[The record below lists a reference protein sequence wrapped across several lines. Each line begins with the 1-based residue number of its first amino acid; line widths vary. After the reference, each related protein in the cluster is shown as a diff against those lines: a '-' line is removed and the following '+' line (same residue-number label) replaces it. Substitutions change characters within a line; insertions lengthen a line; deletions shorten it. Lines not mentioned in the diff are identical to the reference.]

1 MSNLLEMSLLAG
13 IILIGLLTVG
23 VIFSRLYRR
32 SSKELSFVRTGLGGQ
47 KVVMDGGAI
56 VLPVFH
62 ECVNINMN
70 TLKLEV
76 SRAGADSLITLDR
89 LRVDAVAA
97 FFVRVIPNVEG
108 VANAAQ
114 TLGQRTMHPDSLKEL
129 VEDKF
134 VDALR
139 AAAVSMSMHQLL
151 DKRAD
156 FIQAVQNAVSE
167 DLLKNGLELESVSL
181 TRLDQ
186 TPIKFFDPQNAF
198 DAEGL
203 TKLTQQTQQRTRER
217 NEIEQDT
224 SVAIAKKNFEATQLK
239 LDIEKEQTFATLQQ
253 QQEVAARKAQQAAEV
268 ASVTAQRERE
278 AQQAKIEAERQVK
291 EAEVEKNRAI
301 QQKQIEANRALQVAK
316 IDQEKQTTLADQD
329 RLISVAEKSKAQSES
344 EKQANEARALA
355 ARAEEQVKTAREVA
369 VAEREKQ
376 VALVVA
382 DQDAQQRAIGVRVS
396 AEAERD
402 AAENH
407 AQAIRIKAEAQ
418 QVQYQVDANGI
429 EMRNAAL
436 NTLAAEQIAMQIKM
450 KLLDVLPAIIEAS
463 VKPMEKIDGI
473 KIVQVDGLNR
483 GAGGGSSGGGTGSGI
498 GGNLAEQAVAAALTY
513 RAQQP
518 ILDAVLGEIG
528 LKGGDLS
535 GLAEAVRQ
543 DFAPS
548 PATANP
554 ATTGF
559 NSWNATQPPVKVN
572 PPDGRPTGG
581 KPGTET

>member
-1 MSNLLEMSLLAG
+1 MNHLVETGILAG
-13 IILIGLLTVG
+13 IALFGLLTVG
-23 VIFSRLYRR
+23 LVFSRLYRR
-32 SSKELSFVRTGLGGQ
+32 SSKELAFVRTGLGGQ

-97 FFVRVIPNVEG
+97 FFVRVIPSVEG

-186 TPIKFFDPQNAF
+186 TPIKYFDAQNAF

-203 TKLTQQTQQRTRER
+203 TKLTQQTQQRAKER

-224 SVAIAKKNFEATQLK
+224 AVAIAKKNFEATQLK
-239 LDIEKEQTFATLQQ
+239 LTIEKDQTFATLQQ
-253 QQEVAARKAQQAAEV
+253 QQEVATRQAQQTAEV
-268 ASVTAQRERE
+268 ASITAQRERE
-278 AQQAKIEAERQVK
+278 AQQAKIDAERQVK

-301 QQKQIEANRALQVAK
+301 QQRQIEATRDLQVAK
-316 IDQEKQTTLADQD
+316 IEQEKLTTLADQE
-329 RLISVAEKSKAQSES
+329 RLISVAEKSKAQSDA

-376 VALVVA
+376 IALVAA
-382 DQDAQQRAIGVRVS
+382 DQEAQQRAIGIRVA
-396 AEAERD
+396 AEAEKD

-407 AQAIRIKAEAQ
+407 AQAIKIKAEAQ
-418 QVQYQVDANGI
+418 QTQFQVDAKGI

-436 NTLAAEQIAMQIKM
+436 NTLAAEQIAMQVKM

-463 VKPMEKIDGI
+463 VKPLEKIDGI

-483 GAGGGSSGGGTGSGI
+483 GTAGSSSGSGGSGGS
-498 GGNLAEQAVAAALTY
+498 GGNLAEQAVAAALAY

-528 LKGGDLS
+528 MKGGDLK
-535 GLAEAVRQ
+535 GLVESVRQ
-543 DFAPS
+543 DIA
-548 PATANP
+548 
-554 ATTGF
+554 
-559 NSWNATQPPVKVN
+559 
-572 PPDGRPTGG
+572 PDGAAGDS
-581 KPGTET
+581 

>member
-1 MSNLLEMSLLAG
+1 MDQLLGLGVVAAVVLV
-13 IILIGLLTVG
+13 GLLTIG
-23 VIFSRLYRR
+23 MIFARLYRR
-32 SSKELSFVRTGLGGQ
+32 SSKELAFVRTGLGGQ

-56 VLPVFH
+56 VLPIFH
-62 ECVNINMN
+62 ECVSINMN

-76 SRAGADSLITLDR
+76 SRSGADSLITLDR

-97 FFVRVIPNVEG
+97 FFVRVSPSVDG

-151 DKRAD
+151 DKRGD

-186 TPIKFFDPQNAF
+186 TPIKYFDAQNAF

-203 TKLTQQTQQRTRER
+203 TKLTQQTQQRARER

-224 SVAIAKKNFEATQLK
+224 SVAIAKKNFEASQLK
-239 LDIEKEQTFATLQQ
+239 LNIEKDQTFATLHQ
-253 QQEVAARKAQQAAEV
+253 QQEVATRNVQQKAEI
-268 ASVTAQRERE
+268 ASITAQRDRE
-278 AQQAKIEAERQVK
+278 AQQARIDAERLVQ
-291 EAEVEKNRAI
+291 EADVEKNRAI
-301 QQKQIEANRALQVAK
+301 RQRQIEADRDVQVTK
-316 IDQEKQTTLADQD
+316 IEQEKRTTLADQD
-329 RLISVAEKSKAQSES
+329 KLISIAERSKAQSEA
-344 EKQANEARALA
+344 ETQANEARALA

-376 VALVVA
+376 IALVSA
-382 DQDAQQRAIGVRVS
+382 EQAAQQQAIGVRVS
-396 AEAERD
+396 AEAEKD
-402 AAENH
+402 AAQNLAE
-407 AQAIRIKAEAQ
+407 AVTIKAQAQ
-418 QVQYQVDANGI
+418 QVQYQVEAKGI

-436 NTLAAEQIAMQIKM
+436 NTLAAEQIAMQVKM
-450 KLLDVLPAIIEAS
+450 RLLEVLPAIIEAS

-483 GAGGGSSGGGTGSGI
+483 GGHGASGTAGAAPG

-518 ILDAVLGEIG
+518 ILDAVLNEIG
-528 LKGGDLS
+528 IKGGDLNGLIQPLTREFQAAQTASAS
-535 GLAEAVRQ
+535 G
-543 DFAPS
+543 S
-548 PATANP
+548 
-554 ATTGF
+554 
-559 NSWNATQPPVKVN
+559 
-572 PPDGRPTGG
+572 
-581 KPGTET
+581 

>member
-1 MSNLLEMSLLAG
+1 MDQLIGIG
-13 IILIGLLTVG
+13 IIAAIALLGLLTVG
-23 VIFSRLYRR
+23 LIFSRLYRR
-32 SSKELSFVRTGLGGQ
+32 SSKELAFVRTGLGGQ

-62 ECVNINMN
+62 ECVSINMN

-76 SRAGADSLITLDR
+76 SRSGADSLITLDR

-97 FFVRVIPNVEG
+97 FFVRVIPSVDG

-186 TPIKFFDPQNAF
+186 TPIKFFDAQNAF

-203 TKLTQQTQQRTRER
+203 TKLTQQTQQRARER

-239 LDIEKEQTFATLQQ
+239 LNIEKDQTFATLQQ
-253 QQEVAARKAQQAAEV
+253 EQEVATCQAQQVAEV
-268 ASVTAQRERE
+268 ATITAQRERE
-278 AQQAKIEAERQVK
+278 AQQAKIDAERLVQ

-301 QQKQIEANRALQVAK
+301 RQRQIEADREVQVAK
-316 IDQEKQTTLADQD
+316 IEQEKRTTLADQD
-329 RLISVAEKSKAQSES
+329 KLISIAEKSKAQSEA

-369 VAEREKQ
+369 IAEREKQ
-376 VALVVA
+376 IALVVA
-382 DQDAQQRAIGVRVS
+382 EQEAQQQAIGVRVA
-396 AEAERD
+396 AEAEKD
-402 AAENH
+402 AAENQ
-407 AQAIRIKAEAQ
+407 AQAVKIKAEAQ
-418 QVQYQVDANGI
+418 QVQYQVEANGI
-429 EMRNAAL
+429 ELRNAAL
-436 NTLAAEQIAMQIKM
+436 NTLDAEQIAMQIKM
-450 KLLDVLPAIIEAS
+450 KLFEALPGIIEAS

-483 GAGGGSSGGGTGSGI
+483 GSCGHSGSTTSAGN
-498 GGNLAEQAVAAALTY
+498 GNLAEQAVAAALAY

-528 LKGGDLS
+528 MKGGDLN
-535 GLAEAVRQ
+535 GLVEAVHREIQ
-543 DFAPS
+543 PAPRNAASAS
-548 PATANP
+548 PEA
-554 ATTGF
+554 
-559 NSWNATQPPVKVN
+559 
-572 PPDGRPTGG
+572 
-581 KPGTET
+581 

>member
-1 MSNLLEMSLLAG
+1 MDSLFG
-13 IILIGLLTVG
+13 IGLLVG
-23 VIFSRLYRR
+23 IVLLGLFIIGLVFSRLYRR

-76 SRAGADSLITLDR
+76 SRAGTDSLITLDR

-97 FFVRVIPNVEG
+97 FFVRVIPSVEG
-108 VANAAQ
+108 AANAAQ

-139 AAAVSMSMHQLL
+139 AAAVSMSMHELL

-156 FIQAVQNAVSE
+156 FINAVQNAVSE

-186 TPIKFFDPQNAF
+186 TPISFLNAQNAF

-203 TKLTQQTQQRTRER
+203 TKLTQQTQQRAKER

-224 SVAIAKKNFEATQLK
+224 AVAIAKKNFEATQLK
-239 LDIEKEQTFATLQQ
+239 LNIEKDQTFATLQQ
-253 QQEVAARKAQQAAEV
+253 QQEVATRQAQQTAEV
-268 ASVTAQRERE
+268 ASITAQRERE
-278 AQQAKIEAERQVK
+278 AQQAKIDAERQVQ

-301 QQKQIEANRALQVAK
+301 RQRQIEADREVQVAK
-316 IDQEKQTTLADQD
+316 IDQEKRTTLADQD
-329 RLISVAEKSKAQSES
+329 KLISIAEKSRAQSEA

-376 VALVVA
+376 IALVEA
-382 DQDAQQRAIGVRVS
+382 ERQAQQQAIGVRVA

-407 AQAIRIKAEAQ
+407 AQAVKIKAEAQ
-418 QVQYQVDANGI
+418 QVQYEVDANGI
-429 EMRNAAL
+429 NLRNAAL

-450 KLLDVLPAIIEAS
+450 KLLEALPGIIEAS
-463 VKPMEKIDGI
+463 VKPIEKIDGI

-483 GAGGGSSGGGTGSGI
+483 GGSCGSGGGNAPAG
-498 GGNLAEQAVAAALTY
+498 GGNLAEQAVAAALAY

-528 LKGGDLS
+528 MKGGDLH
-535 GLAEAVRQ
+535 GLVEAVRQ
-543 DFAPS
+543 EIAPA
-548 PATANP
+548 PK
-554 ATTGF
+554 
-559 NSWNATQPPVKVN
+559 PPSV
-572 PPDGRPTGG
+572 
-581 KPGTET
+581 

>member
-1 MSNLLEMSLLAG
+1 MNLVTIVVLAVA
-13 IILIGLLTVG
+13 ILVGLLLVG
-23 VIFSRLYRR
+23 LVLSRLYQRA
-32 SSKELSFVRTGLGGQ
+32 SKELAFVRTGLGGQ

-62 ECVNINMN
+62 EIVHINMN
-70 TLKLEV
+70 TLKLEA

-97 FFVRVIPNVEG
+97 FFVRVIPSSEG

-114 TLGQRTMHPDSLKEL
+114 TLGQRTMAPNSLKEL

-186 TPIKFFDPQNAF
+186 TPIKFFDAQNAF

-203 TKLTQQTQQRTRER
+203 TKLTQQTQQRAKER

-224 SVAIAKKNFEATQLK
+224 SVAIAQKNYEATQLK
-239 LDIEKEQTFATLQQ
+239 LNIEKEETFATLQQ
-253 QQEVAARKAQQAAEV
+253 QQEVAERHAQQAAEV
-268 ASVTAQRERE
+268 AAVTAQRERE
-278 AQQAKIEAERQVK
+278 AKQAKIDAERLVQ
-291 EAEVEKNRAI
+291 EAEVEKDRAV
-301 QQKQIEANRALQVAK
+301 QQRQIEADREVKVAK
-316 IDQEKQTTLADQD
+316 IEQEKRTTLADQD
-329 RLISVAEKSKAQSES
+329 KLISIAEKSKAQSEA

-355 ARAEEQVKTAREVA
+355 ARAEEEVKTAREVA
-369 VAEREKQ
+369 IAERERQ
-376 VALVVA
+376 IAIVAA
-382 DQDAQQRAIGVRVS
+382 EQTAQQGAIGIRIA
-396 AEAERD
+396 AEAEKD

-407 AQAIRIKAEAQ
+407 AEAVKIKAEAQ
-418 QVQYQVDANGI
+418 QVQYQVEANGI

-450 KLLDVLPAIIEAS
+450 KLLDALPGIIMAS

-483 GAGGGSSGGGTGSGI
+483 GSRGAAGEGASAGS
-498 GGNLAEQAVAAALTY
+498 GNLAEQAVSAALAY

-528 LKGGDLS
+528 MKGGDLN
-535 GLAEAVRQ
+535 GLVEAVRQ
-543 DFAPS
+543 EIAPS
-548 PATANP
+548 PKED
-554 ATTGF
+554 
-559 NSWNATQPPVKVN
+559 NSPSKK
-572 PPDGRPTGG
+572 R
-581 KPGTET
+581 

>member
-1 MSNLLEMSLLAG
+1 MNQIIGVAVLAG
-13 IILIGLLTVG
+13 IALLGLLAIGL
-23 VIFSRLYRR
+23 IFSRLYRR
-32 SSKELSFVRTGLGGQ
+32 SSKELAFVRTGLGGQ

-76 SRAGADSLITLDR
+76 ARAGADSLITLDR

-97 FFVRVIPNVEG
+97 FFVRVIPSIDG

-186 TPIKFFDPQNAF
+186 TPIKFFDAQNAF

-203 TKLTQQTQQRTRER
+203 TKLTQQTQQRAKER

-224 SVAIAKKNFEATQLK
+224 AVAIAQKNYEATQQK
-239 LDIEKEQTFATLQQ
+239 LTIEKDQTFATLHQ
-253 QQEVAARKAQQAAEV
+253 QQEVATRQAQQTAEI
-268 ASVTAQRERE
+268 ATITALRERE
-278 AQQAKIEAERQVK
+278 AQQAKIDAERLVQ
-291 EAEVEKNRAI
+291 EAEVEKSRAI
-301 QQKQIEANRALQVAK
+301 RQRQIEADQEVQVAK
-316 IDQEKQTTLADQD
+316 IEQEKRTTLADQD
-329 RLISVAEKSKAQSES
+329 KLISIAEKSKAQSEA

-369 VAEREKQ
+369 IAEREKQ
-376 VALVVA
+376 IALVAA
-382 DQDAQQRAIGVRVS
+382 DQEAQQQAIGIRVT
-396 AEAERD
+396 AEAEKD
-402 AAENH
+402 AALNL
-407 AQAIRIKAEAQ
+407 ADAVKIKAEAQ
-418 QVQYQVDANGI
+418 QVQYEVDAKGI
-429 EMRNAAL
+429 EMRNTAL
-436 NTLAAEQIAMQIKM
+436 NTLDGEQIAMQIKM
-450 KLLDVLPAIIEAS
+450 KLLEALPGIIEAS
-463 VKPMEKIDGI
+463 VKPMEKIEGI
-473 KIVQVDGLNR
+473 KIIQVDGLNR
-483 GAGGGSSGGGTGSGI
+483 NGSSGAPMSTGGA
-498 GGNLAEQAVAAALTY
+498 GGNLAEQAVSAALAY

-528 LKGGDLS
+528 MKGGDLN
-535 GLAEAVRQ
+535 GLVEAARNEITPLPTNDNIQ
-543 DFAPS
+543 NQS
-548 PATANP
+548 P
-554 ATTGF
+554 
-559 NSWNATQPPVKVN
+559 QI
-572 PPDGRPTGG
+572 
-581 KPGTET
+581 

>member
-1 MSNLLEMSLLAG
+1 MNLVTIVVLAVA
-13 IILIGLLTVG
+13 ILVGLLLVG
-23 VIFSRLYRR
+23 LVLSRLYQRA
-32 SSKELSFVRTGLGGQ
+32 SKELAFVRTGLGGQ

-62 ECVNINMN
+62 EIVHINMN
-70 TLKLEV
+70 TLKLEA

-97 FFVRVIPNVEG
+97 FFVRVIPSSEG

-114 TLGQRTMHPDSLKEL
+114 TLGQRTMAPNSLKEL

-186 TPIKFFDPQNAF
+186 TPIKFFDAQNAF

-203 TKLTQQTQQRTRER
+203 TKLTQQTQQRAKER

-224 SVAIAKKNFEATQLK
+224 SVAIAQKNYEATQLK
-239 LDIEKEQTFATLQQ
+239 LNIEKEETFATLQQ
-253 QQEVAARKAQQAAEV
+253 QQEVAERHAQQAAEV
-268 ASVTAQRERE
+268 AAVTAQRERE
-278 AQQAKIEAERQVK
+278 AKQAKIDAERLVQ
-291 EAEVEKNRAI
+291 EAEVEKDRAV
-301 QQKQIEANRALQVAK
+301 QQRQIEADREVKVAK
-316 IDQEKQTTLADQD
+316 IEQEKRTTLADQD
-329 RLISVAEKSKAQSES
+329 KLISIAEKSKAQSEA

-355 ARAEEQVKTAREVA
+355 ARAEEEVKTAREVA
-369 VAEREKQ
+369 IAERERQ
-376 VALVVA
+376 IAIVAA
-382 DQDAQQRAIGVRVS
+382 EQTAQQGAIGIRIA
-396 AEAERD
+396 AEAEKD

-407 AQAIRIKAEAQ
+407 AEAVKIKAEAQ
-418 QVQYQVDANGI
+418 QVQYQVEANGI

-450 KLLDVLPAIIEAS
+450 KLLDALPGIIMAS

-483 GAGGGSSGGGTGSGI
+483 GGRGAAGEAASTGS
-498 GGNLAEQAVAAALTY
+498 GNLAEQAVSAALAY

-528 LKGGDLS
+528 MKGGDLN
-535 GLAEAVRQ
+535 GLVEAVRQ
-543 DFAPS
+543 EIAPS
-548 PATANP
+548 PKED
-554 ATTGF
+554 
-559 NSWNATQPPVKVN
+559 NSPSKK
-572 PPDGRPTGG
+572 R
-581 KPGTET
+581 

>member
-1 MSNLLEMSLLAG
+1 
-13 IILIGLLTVG
+13 
-23 VIFSRLYRR
+23 
-32 SSKELSFVRTGLGGQ
+32 
-47 KVVMDGGAI
+47 MDGGAI

-97 FFVRVIPNVEG
+97 FFVRVIPSVEG

-186 TPIKFFDPQNAF
+186 TPIKYFDAQNAF

-203 TKLTQQTQQRTRER
+203 TKLTQQTQQRAKER

-224 SVAIAKKNFEATQLK
+224 AVAIAKKNFEATQLK
-239 LDIEKEQTFATLQQ
+239 LTIEKDQTFATLQQ
-253 QQEVAARKAQQAAEV
+253 QQEVATRQAQQTAEV
-268 ASVTAQRERE
+268 ASITAQRERE
-278 AQQAKIEAERQVK
+278 AQQAKIDAERQVK
-291 EAEVEKNRAI
+291 EAEDARSRKRKSKRI
-301 QQKQIEANRALQVAK
+301 ALSNSARSK
-316 IDQEKQTTLADQD
+316 PLGICKSPRSSRKLTTLADQE
-329 RLISVAEKSKAQSES
+329 RLISVAEKSKAQSDA

-376 VALVVA
+376 IALVAA
-382 DQDAQQRAIGVRVS
+382 DQEAQQRAIGIRVA
-396 AEAERD
+396 AEAEKD

-407 AQAIRIKAEAQ
+407 AQAIKIKAEAQ
-418 QVQYQVDANGI
+418 QTQFQVDAKGI

-436 NTLAAEQIAMQIKM
+436 NTLAAEQIAMWRR
-450 KLLDVLPAIIEAS
+450 
-463 VKPMEKIDGI
+463 
-473 KIVQVDGLNR
+473 NR
-483 GAGGGSSGGGTGSGI
+483 
-498 GGNLAEQAVAAALTY
+498 
-513 RAQQP
+513 
-518 ILDAVLGEIG
+518 
-528 LKGGDLS
+528 
-535 GLAEAVRQ
+535 
-543 DFAPS
+543 S
-548 PATANP
+548 PCR
-554 ATTGF
+554 
-559 NSWNATQPPVKVN
+559 S
-572 PPDGRPTGG
+572 R
-581 KPGTET
+581 

>member
-1 MSNLLEMSLLAG
+1 MEQLFNIGLLAG
-13 IILIGLLTVG
+13 IALIGLFVIGL
-23 VIFSRLYRR
+23 IFSRLYRR
-32 SSKELSFVRTGLGGQ
+32 SSKELAFVRTGLGGQ

-97 FFVRVIPNVEG
+97 FFVRVIPSVEG

-186 TPIKFFDPQNAF
+186 TPISFFNAQNAF

-203 TKLTQQTQQRTRER
+203 TKLTQQTQQRAKER

-224 SVAIAKKNFEATQLK
+224 AVAIAQKNFEATQLK
-239 LDIEKEQTFATLQQ
+239 LTIEKDQTFATLQQ
-253 QQEVAARKAQQAAEV
+253 QQEVATRQAQQTAEV
-268 ASVTAQRERE
+268 ASITAQRERE
-278 AQQAKIEAERQVK
+278 AQQAKIDAERQVQ

-301 QQKQIEANRALQVAK
+301 RQRQIEADREVQVAK
-316 IDQEKQTTLADQD
+316 IDQEKRTTLADQD
-329 RLISVAEKSKAQSES
+329 KLISIAEKSKAQSEA

-376 VALVVA
+376 IALVEA
-382 DQDAQQRAIGVRVS
+382 EREAQQQAIGVRVA
-396 AEAERD
+396 AEAEKD
-402 AAENH
+402 AAENQ
-407 AQAIRIKAEAQ
+407 AQAIKIKAEAQ
-418 QVQYQVDANGI
+418 QVQYQVDASGI
-429 EMRNAAL
+429 ELRNAAL

-450 KLLDVLPAIIEAS
+450 KLLDVLPGIIEAS

-483 GAGGGSSGGGTGSGI
+483 GGSGAASGTGAAV

-528 LKGGDLS
+528 MKGGDLNS
-535 GLAEAVRQ
+535 LVEVVRQ
-543 DFAPS
+543 EIKPEPSAP
-548 PATANP
+548 A
-554 ATTGF
+554 
-559 NSWNATQPPVKVN
+559 V
-572 PPDGRPTGG
+572 
-581 KPGTET
+581 

>member
-1 MSNLLEMSLLAG
+1 MDQLFGMGIVVTVALVGLLA
-13 IILIGLLTVG
+13 IGLV
-23 VIFSRLYRR
+23 FSRLYRR
-32 SSKELSFVRTGLGGQ
+32 SSKELGFVRTGLGGQ

-97 FFVRVIPNVEG
+97 FFVRVIPSVEG

-186 TPIKFFDPQNAF
+186 TPIKFFDAQNAF

-203 TKLTQQTQQRTRER
+203 TKLTQQTQQRARER

-224 SVAIAKKNFEATQLK
+224 SVAIAKKNYEATQLK
-239 LDIEKEQTFATLQQ
+239 LTIEKDQTFATLQQ
-253 QQEVAARKAQQAAEV
+253 QQEVATRQAQQTAEV
-268 ASVTAQRERE
+268 ASITAQRERE
-278 AQQAKIEAERQVK
+278 AQQAKIDAERLVQ
-291 EAEVEKNRAI
+291 EAEVEKSRAI
-301 QQKQIEANRALQVAK
+301 RQRQIEADREVQVAK
-316 IDQEKQTTLADQD
+316 IDQEKRTTLADQD
-329 RLISVAEKSKAQSES
+329 KLISIAEKSKAQSEA

-369 VAEREKQ
+369 IAEREKQ
-376 VALVVA
+376 IALVA
-382 DQDAQQRAIGVRVS
+382 AEQEAQQQAIGVRVA

-402 AAENH
+402 AAQNQ
-407 AQAIRIKAEAQ
+407 AQAVQIRAEAQ
-418 QVQYQVDANGI
+418 QVQYQVEAAGI

-450 KLLDVLPAIIEAS
+450 KLLEALPGIIEAS

-483 GAGGGSSGGGTGSGI
+483 GSGGSAGASGAAG
-498 GGNLAEQAVAAALTY
+498 GGNLAEQAVAAALAY

-528 LKGGDLS
+528 MKGGDLN
-535 GLAEAVRQ
+535 GLVAAVRNEI
-543 DFAPS
+543 AP
-548 PATANP
+548 AAGETA
-554 ATTGF
+554 A
-559 NSWNATQPPVKVN
+559 
-572 PPDGRPTGG
+572 
-581 KPGTET
+581 

>member
-1 MSNLLEMSLLAG
+1 MNHLVETGILAA
-13 IILIGLLTVG
+13 IALFGLLTVG
-23 VIFSRLYRR
+23 LVFSRLYRR
-32 SSKELSFVRTGLGGQ
+32 SSKELAFVRTGLGGQ

-97 FFVRVIPNVEG
+97 FFVRVIPSVEG

-186 TPIKFFDPQNAF
+186 TPIKYFDAQNAF

-203 TKLTQQTQQRTRER
+203 TKLTQQTQQRAKER

-224 SVAIAKKNFEATQLK
+224 AVAIAKKNFEATQLK
-239 LDIEKEQTFATLQQ
+239 LTIEKDQTFATLQQ
-253 QQEVAARKAQQAAEV
+253 QQEVATRQAQQTAEV
-268 ASVTAQRERE
+268 ASITAQRERE
-278 AQQAKIEAERQVK
+278 AQQAKIDAERQVK

-301 QQKQIEANRALQVAK
+301 QQRQIEATRDLQVAK
-316 IDQEKQTTLADQD
+316 IEQEKLTTLADQA
-329 RLISVAEKSKAQSES
+329 RLISVAEKSKAQSEA

-369 VAEREKQ
+369 IAEREKQ

-382 DQDAQQRAIGVRVS
+382 DQEAQQGAIGIRVA
-396 AEAERD
+396 AEAEKD

-407 AQAIRIKAEAQ
+407 AQAIKIKAEAQ
-418 QVQYQVDANGI
+418 QVQFQVDAKGI
-429 EMRNAAL
+429 EMRNVAL
-436 NTLAAEQIAMQIKM
+436 NTLAAEQIAMQVKM

-463 VKPMEKIDGI
+463 VKPLEKIDGI

-483 GAGGGSSGGGTGSGI
+483 GAAGGSGGSSAGAGGG

-528 LKGGDLS
+528 MKGGDLA
-535 GLAEAVRQ
+535 GLVEAVRNDIAPAAGKGA
-543 DFAPS
+543 DFNAWSAP
-548 PATANP
+548 PANIVA
-554 ATTGF
+554 
-559 NSWNATQPPVKVN
+559 
-572 PPDGRPTGG
+572 
-581 KPGTET
+581 PGTPPANKSP

>member
-1 MSNLLEMSLLAG
+1 MEQLVSIAILAG
-13 IILIGLLTVG
+13 IALIGLLAIG
-23 VIFSRLYRR
+23 LIFSRLYRR
-32 SSKELSFVRTGLGGQ
+32 SSKELAFVRTGLGGQ

-76 SRAGADSLITLDR
+76 ARAGADSLITLDR

-97 FFVRVIPNVEG
+97 FFVRVIPSVEG

-186 TPIKFFDPQNAF
+186 TPIKFFDAQNAF

-203 TKLTQQTQQRTRER
+203 TKLTQQTQQRAKER

-224 SVAIAKKNFEATQLK
+224 SVAIAQKNFEATQLK
-239 LDIEKEQTFATLQQ
+239 LTIEKDQTFATLQQ
-253 QQEVAARKAQQAAEV
+253 QQEVATRQAQQTAEV
-268 ASVTAQRERE
+268 ASITAQRERE
-278 AQQAKIEAERQVK
+278 AQQAKIDAERLVQ
-291 EAEVEKNRAI
+291 EAEVEKSRAI
-301 QQKQIEANRALQVAK
+301 RQRQIEADREVQVAK
-316 IDQEKQTTLADQD
+316 IEQEKRTTLADQD
-329 RLISVAEKSKAQSES
+329 KLISIAEKSKAQSEA

-369 VAEREKQ
+369 IAEREKQ
-376 VALVVA
+376 IALVAA
-382 DQDAQQRAIGVRVS
+382 DQEAQQQAIGIRVT
-396 AEAERD
+396 AEAEKD
-402 AAENH
+402 AALNLAE
-407 AQAIRIKAEAQ
+407 AVKIKAEAQ
-418 QVQYQVDANGI
+418 QVQYSVEAKGI
-429 EMRNAAL
+429 EMRNTAL
-436 NTLAAEQIAMQIKM
+436 NTLDAGQIAMQIKM
-450 KLLDVLPAIIEAS
+450 KLLEALPGIIEAWKS
-463 VKPMEKIDGI
+463 V
-473 KIVQVDGLNR
+473 V
-483 GAGGGSSGGGTGSGI
+483 
-498 GGNLAEQAVAAALTY
+498 
-513 RAQQP
+513 
-518 ILDAVLGEIG
+518 
-528 LKGGDLS
+528 
-535 GLAEAVRQ
+535 
-543 DFAPS
+543 
-548 PATANP
+548 
-554 ATTGF
+554 
-559 NSWNATQPPVKVN
+559 
-572 PPDGRPTGG
+572 
-581 KPGTET
+581 

>member
-1 MSNLLEMSLLAG
+1 MNLIEMGVLAG
-13 IILIGLLTVG
+13 IALVGLFVVG
-23 VIFSRLYRR
+23 LVFSRLYRR

-62 ECVNINMN
+62 ECVGINMN

-97 FFVRVIPNVEG
+97 FFVRVIPSVEG

-186 TPIKFFDPQNAF
+186 TPIKFFDAQNAF

-203 TKLTQQTQQRTRER
+203 TKLTQQTQQRTKER

-224 SVAIAKKNFEATQLK
+224 AVAIAQKNFEATQLK
-239 LDIEKEQTFATLQQ
+239 LTIEKDQTFATLQQ
-253 QQEVAARKAQQAAEV
+253 QQEVATRQAQQSAEI
-268 ASVTAQRERE
+268 ASITAQRERE
-278 AQQAKIEAERQVK
+278 AQQAKIDAERLIQ
-291 EAEVEKNRAI
+291 EAEVEKSRAI
-301 QQKQIEANRALQVAK
+301 RQRQIEADREVQVAK
-316 IDQEKQTTLADQD
+316 IDQEKRTTLADQD
-329 RLISVAEKSKAQSES
+329 KLISIAEKSQAQSEA
-344 EKQANEARALA
+344 ERQANEARALA

-376 VALVVA
+376 IALVA
-382 DQDAQQRAIGVRVS
+382 AEQDAQQQAIGITVA
-396 AEAERD
+396 AEAEKE
-402 AAENH
+402 AAEN
-407 AQAIRIKAEAQ
+407 QAAALKIRAEAQ
-418 QVQYQVDANGI
+418 QIQYQVEANGI

-436 NTLAAEQIAMQIKM
+436 NTLAAEQIAMQVKM
-450 KLLDVLPAIIEAS
+450 KLLEALPGIIEAS
-463 VKPMEKIDGI
+463 VKPMERIDSI
-473 KIVQVDGLNR
+473 KVVQVDGLNR
-483 GAGGGSSGGGTGSGI
+483 GAAGEPAAQSAAGN
-498 GGNLAEQAVAAALTY
+498 GNLAEQAVAAALAY

-518 ILDAVLGEIG
+518 ILDAVLSEIG
-528 LKGGDLS
+528 MKGGDLN
-535 GLAEAVRQ
+535 GLVDAVRR
-543 DFAPS
+543 DIASEPGAAP
-548 PATANP
+548 A
-554 ATTGF
+554 
-559 NSWNATQPPVKVN
+559 
-572 PPDGRPTGG
+572 
-581 KPGTET
+581 

>member
-1 MSNLLEMSLLAG
+1 MNLIEMG
-13 IILIGLLTVG
+13 IVAAIVLVGLFAVG
-23 VIFSRLYRR
+23 LIFSRLYRR

-47 KVVMDGGAI
+47 KVVMDGGAV

-62 ECVNINMN
+62 ECVGINMN

-97 FFVRVIPNVEG
+97 FFVRVIPSVEG

-139 AAAVSMSMHQLL
+139 AAAVSMGMHQLL

-186 TPIKFFDPQNAF
+186 TPIKFFDAQNAF

-224 SVAIAKKNFEATQLK
+224 SVAIAQKNYEATQLK
-239 LDIEKEQTFATLQQ
+239 LNIEKEQTFATLQQ
-253 QQEVAARKAQQAAEV
+253 QQEVATRQAQQTAEV
-268 ASVTAQRERE
+268 ASITAQRERE
-278 AQQAKIEAERQVK
+278 AQQAKIDAERLIQ

-301 QQKQIEANRALQVAK
+301 RQRQIEADREVQVAK
-316 IDQEKQTTLADQD
+316 IDQEKRTTLADQD
-329 RLISVAEKSKAQSES
+329 KLISIAEKSKAQSEA
-344 EKQANEARALA
+344 ERQANEARALA

-376 VALVVA
+376 IALVA
-382 DQDAQQRAIGVRVS
+382 AEQDAQQQAIGITVA
-396 AEAERD
+396 AEAEKE
-402 AAENH
+402 AADN
-407 AQAIRIKAEAQ
+407 QAAAVTLKAEAQ
-418 QVQYQVDANGI
+418 QVQYQVDAKGI

-450 KLLDVLPAIIEAS
+450 KLLEALPGIITAS
-463 VKPMEKIDGI
+463 VKPMERIDSI
-473 KIVQVDGLNR
+473 KVVQVDGLNR
-483 GAGGGSSGGGTGSGI
+483 GHADGGASQAAAGS
-498 GGNLAEQAVAAALTY
+498 GNLAEQAVSAALAY

-518 ILDAVLGEIG
+518 ILDAVLNEIG
-528 LKGGDLS
+528 MKGGDLH
-535 GLAEAVRQ
+535 GLVESVRQ
-543 DFAPS
+543 EIVA
-548 PATANP
+548 
-554 ATTGF
+554 
-559 NSWNATQPPVKVN
+559 
-572 PPDGRPTGG
+572 
-581 KPGTET
+581 KPGEAPV

>member
-1 MSNLLEMSLLAG
+1 MNLIEMGVLAG
-13 IILIGLLTVG
+13 IALVGLFAIGLV
-23 VIFSRLYRR
+23 FSRLYRR
-32 SSKELSFVRTGLGGQ
+32 SSKEQSFVRTGLGGQ

-62 ECVNINMN
+62 ECVSINMN

-97 FFVRVIPNVEG
+97 FFVRVIPSEEG

-186 TPIKFFDPQNAF
+186 TPIKFFDAQNAF

-203 TKLTQQTQQRTRER
+203 TKLTQQTQQRARER

-224 SVAIAKKNFEATQLK
+224 AVAIAQKNYQATQLK
-239 LDIEKEQTFATLQQ
+239 LNIDKDQTFATLQQ
-253 QQEVAARKAQQAAEV
+253 QQEVATRQAQQSAEV
-268 ASVTAQRERE
+268 ASITAQRERE
-278 AQQAKIEAERQVK
+278 AQQAKIDAERLVQ
-291 EAEVEKNRAI
+291 EAEVEKSRAI
-301 QQKQIEANRALQVAK
+301 RQRQIEADREVQVAK
-316 IDQEKQTTLADQD
+316 IEQEKRTTLADQEK
-329 RLISVAEKSKAQSES
+329 LISIAEKSKAQSEA
-344 EKQANEARALA
+344 ERQANEARALA

-376 VALVVA
+376 IALVA
-382 DQDAQQRAIGVRVS
+382 AEQEAQQQAISIRVA
-396 AEAERD
+396 AEAEKD
-402 AAENH
+402 AAKNH
-407 AQAIRIKAEAQ
+407 AEAVTIKAEAQ
-418 QVQYQVDANGI
+418 QVQFKVEAAGI

-436 NTLAAEQIAMQIKM
+436 NTLAADQVALQVKM
-450 KLLDVLPAIIEAS
+450 KLLDALPGIIEAS
-463 VKPMEKIDGI
+463 VKPMERIEGI

-483 GAGGGSSGGGTGSGI
+483 GGVSGGDAVAAGAG
-498 GGNLAEQAVAAALTY
+498 GGNLAEQAVSAALAY

-518 ILDAVLGEIG
+518 ILDAVLSEIG
-528 LKGGDLS
+528 MKGGDLNGMVESVRKELTS
-535 GLAEAVRQ
+535 GT
-543 DFAPS
+543 D
-548 PATANP
+548 
-554 ATTGF
+554 
-559 NSWNATQPPVKVN
+559 PVN
-572 PPDGRPTGG
+572 
-581 KPGTET
+581 

>member
-1 MSNLLEMSLLAG
+1 MNLVTIVVLAVA
-13 IILIGLLTVG
+13 ILVGLLLVG
-23 VIFSRLYRR
+23 LVLSRLYQRA
-32 SSKELSFVRTGLGGQ
+32 SKELAFVRTGLGGQ

-62 ECVNINMN
+62 EIVHINMN
-70 TLKLEV
+70 TLKLEA

-97 FFVRVIPNVEG
+97 FFVRVIPSSEG

-114 TLGQRTMHPDSLKEL
+114 TLGQRTMAPNSLKEL

-186 TPIKFFDPQNAF
+186 TPIKFFDAQNAF

-203 TKLTQQTQQRTRER
+203 TKLTQQTQQRAKER

-224 SVAIAKKNFEATQLK
+224 SVAIAQKNYEATQLK
-239 LDIEKEQTFATLQQ
+239 LNIEKEETFATLQQ
-253 QQEVAARKAQQAAEV
+253 QQEVAERHAQQAAEV
-268 ASVTAQRERE
+268 AAVTAQRERE
-278 AQQAKIEAERQVK
+278 AKQAKIDAERLVQ
-291 EAEVEKNRAI
+291 EAEVEKDRAV
-301 QQKQIEANRALQVAK
+301 QQRQIEADREVKVAK
-316 IDQEKQTTLADQD
+316 IEQEKRTTLADQD
-329 RLISVAEKSKAQSES
+329 KLISIAEKSKAQSEA

-355 ARAEEQVKTAREVA
+355 ARAEEEVKTAREVA
-369 VAEREKQ
+369 IAEREKQ
-376 VALVVA
+376 IAIVAA
-382 DQDAQQRAIGVRVS
+382 EQTAQQGAIGIRIA
-396 AEAERD
+396 AEAEKD

-407 AQAIRIKAEAQ
+407 AEAVKIKAEAQ
-418 QVQYQVDANGI
+418 QVQYQVEANGI

-450 KLLDVLPAIIEAS
+450 KLLDALPVIIMAS

-483 GAGGGSSGGGTGSGI
+483 GGRGAAGEAASTGS
-498 GGNLAEQAVAAALTY
+498 GNLAEQAVSAALAY

-528 LKGGDLS
+528 MKGGDLN
-535 GLAEAVRQ
+535 GLVEAVRQ
-543 DFAPS
+543 EIAPS
-548 PATANP
+548 PKED
-554 ATTGF
+554 
-559 NSWNATQPPVKVN
+559 NSPSKK
-572 PPDGRPTGG
+572 R
-581 KPGTET
+581 

>member
-1 MSNLLEMSLLAG
+1 MNHLLEMGILAA
-13 IILIGLLTVG
+13 IALVGLLTIGLVLA
-23 VIFSRLYRR
+23 RLYRR
-32 SSKELSFVRTGLGGQ
+32 SSKELAFVRTGLSGQ

-97 FFVRVIPNVEG
+97 FFVRVIPSVEG

-186 TPIKFFDPQNAF
+186 TPIKYFDAQNAF

-203 TKLTQQTQQRTRER
+203 TKLTQQTQQRAKER

-224 SVAIAKKNFEATQLK
+224 SVAIAQKNFEATQLK
-239 LDIEKEQTFATLQQ
+239 LTIEKEQTFATLQQ
-253 QQEVAARKAQQAAEV
+253 QQEVAARKAQQTAEV
-268 ASVTAQRERE
+268 ASITAQRERE
-278 AQQAKIEAERQVK
+278 AQQAKIDAERQVQ

-301 QQKQIEANRALQVAK
+301 RQRQIEADREVQVAK
-316 IDQEKQTTLADQD
+316 IEQEKRTTLADQD
-329 RLISVAEKSKAQSES
+329 RLISIAEKSKAQSEA

-369 VAEREKQ
+369 IAERDKQ
-376 VALVVA
+376 IALVAA
-382 DQDAQQRAIGVRVS
+382 DQAAQQQAIGVRVA
-396 AEAERD
+396 AEAEKD

-407 AQAIRIKAEAQ
+407 AQATKIKAEAQ
-418 QVQYQVDANGI
+418 QVQYQVEAKGI

-450 KLLDVLPAIIEAS
+450 KLLGSLPAIIEAS
-463 VKPMEKIDGI
+463 VKPLEKIDSI

-483 GAGGGSSGGGTGSGI
+483 GMAAGSTTAIGT
-498 GGNLAEQAVAAALTY
+498 GGNLAEQAVAAALAY

-528 LKGGDLS
+528 MKGSTLHSLVEGIHKDI
-535 GLAEAVRQ
+535 
-543 DFAPS
+543 S
-548 PATANP
+548 PDNP
-554 ATTGF
+554 A
-559 NSWNATQPPVKVN
+559 
-572 PPDGRPTGG
+572 
-581 KPGTET
+581 GTS

>member
-1 MSNLLEMSLLAG
+1 MNNLLEMGVMAG
-13 IILIGLLTVG
+13 IVLVALLTVG

-97 FFVRVIPNVEG
+97 FFVRVIPNIEG

-186 TPIKFFDPQNAF
+186 TPIKYFDAQNAF

-203 TKLTQQTQQRTRER
+203 TKLTQQTQQRARER

-224 SVAIAKKNFEATQLK
+224 AVAIAKKNYEATQLK
-239 LDIEKEQTFATLQQ
+239 LTIEKDQTFATLQQ
-253 QQEVAARKAQQAAEV
+253 QQEVATRQAQQSAEV
-268 ASVTAQRERE
+268 ASITAQRERE
-278 AQQAKIEAERQVK
+278 AQQAKIEAERQIK

-301 QQKQIEANRALQVAK
+301 QQRQIEANRALQVAK
-316 IDQEKQTTLADQD
+316 IEQEKQTTLADQD
-329 RLISVAEKSKAQSES
+329 RLISVAEKSKAQSEA

-382 DQDAQQRAIGVRVS
+382 DQDAQQRAIGVRVA
-396 AEAERD
+396 AEAEKD

-407 AQAIRIKAEAQ
+407 AQAIKIKAEAQ
-418 QVQYQVDANGI
+418 QVQYQVDAKGI
-429 EMRNAAL
+429 EMRNTAL
-436 NTLAAEQIAMQIKM
+436 NTLAADQIAMQVKM
-450 KLLDVLPAIIEAS
+450 KLLDALPAIIEAS
-463 VKPMEKIDGI
+463 VKPIEKIDGI

-483 GAGGGSSGGGTGSGI
+483 GASGGGGSASGSG
-498 GGNLAEQAVAAALTY
+498 GGNLAEQAVAAALAY

-528 LKGGDLS
+528 MKGGDLN
-535 GLAEAVRQ
+535 GLVEAVRQ
-543 DFAPS
+543 DL
-548 PATANP
+548 TA
-554 ATTGF
+554 AASKDAGF
-559 NSWNATQPPVKVN
+559 NAWSAPPVKIVAPD
-572 PPDGRPTGG
+572 PPHQ
-581 KPGTET
+581 K

>member
-1 MSNLLEMSLLAG
+1 MDQFSSMGIIAGIALVSLLTIG
-13 IILIGLLTVG
+13 I
-23 VIFSRLYRR
+23 IFSRLYRR
-32 SSKELSFVRTGLGGQ
+32 SSKELAFVRTGLGGQ

-56 VLPVFH
+56 VLPIFH

-97 FFVRVIPNVEG
+97 FFVRVIPSVEG
-108 VANAAQ
+108 IANAAQ

-139 AAAVSMSMHQLL
+139 AAAVSMGMHQLL

-186 TPIKFFDPQNAF
+186 TPIKFFDAQNAF

-203 TKLTQQTQQRTRER
+203 TKLTQQTQQRAKER

-239 LDIEKEQTFATLQQ
+239 LTIEKDQTFATLQQ
-253 QQEVAARKAQQAAEV
+253 QQEVATRRAQQSAEV
-268 ASVTAQRERE
+268 ASITAQRERE
-278 AQQAKIEAERQVK
+278 AQQAKIDAERLVQ
-291 EAEVEKNRAI
+291 EAEVEKGRAI
-301 QQKQIEANRALQVAK
+301 RQRQIEADREVQVAK
-316 IDQEKQTTLADQD
+316 IEQEKRTTLADQD
-329 RLISVAEKSKAQSES
+329 KLISIAEKSKAQSEA

-369 VAEREKQ
+369 IAEREKQ

-382 DQDAQQRAIGVRVS
+382 DQEAQQQAIGVRIA
-396 AEAERD
+396 AEAEKD

-407 AQAIRIKAEAQ
+407 AQALKIRADAQ
-418 QVQYQVDANGI
+418 QVQYQVEANGI

-436 NTLAAEQIAMQIKM
+436 NTLDAEQIAMQIKM
-450 KLLDVLPAIIEAS
+450 KLLESLPAIIAAS

-473 KIVQVDGLNR
+473 KIVQVDGLTR
-483 GAGGGSSGGGTGSGI
+483 GGSSGSESSAPSGG
-498 GGNLAEQAVAAALTY
+498 GGNLAEQAVAAALAY

-518 ILDAVLGEIG
+518 IIDALLGEIG
-528 LKGGDLS
+528 MKGGDLS
-535 GLAEAVRQ
+535 SLAEAVKQEIVAGAASRSRAAFQ
-543 DFAPS
+543 
-548 PATANP
+548 
-554 ATTGF
+554 G
-559 NSWNATQPPVKVN
+559 
-572 PPDGRPTGG
+572 GG
-581 KPGTET
+581 KASAASQEPAPAAAEPHPNKSR

>member
-1 MSNLLEMSLLAG
+1 MNLVSIVILAVV
-13 IILIGLLTVG
+13 ILVGLLLVG
-23 VIFSRLYRR
+23 LILSRLYQRA
-32 SSKELSFVRTGLGGQ
+32 SKELAFVRTGLGGQ

-62 ECVNINMN
+62 EIVHINMN
-70 TLKLEV
+70 TLKLEA

-97 FFVRVIPNVEG
+97 FFVRVIPSSEG

-114 TLGQRTMHPDSLKEL
+114 TLGQRTMAPNSLKEL

-186 TPIKFFDPQNAF
+186 TPIKFFDAQNAF

-203 TKLTQQTQQRTRER
+203 TKLTQQTQQRAKER

-224 SVAIAKKNFEATQLK
+224 SVAIAQKNYEATQLK
-239 LDIEKEQTFATLQQ
+239 LNIEKEETFATLQQ
-253 QQEVAARKAQQAAEV
+253 QQEVAERHAQQAAEV
-268 ASVTAQRERE
+268 AAVTAQRERE
-278 AQQAKIEAERQVK
+278 AKQAKIDAERLVQ
-291 EAEVEKNRAI
+291 EAEVEKNRAV
-301 QQKQIEANRALQVAK
+301 QQRQIEADREVKVAK
-316 IDQEKQTTLADQD
+316 IEQEKRTTLADQD
-329 RLISVAEKSKAQSES
+329 KLISIAEKSKAQSEA

-376 VALVVA
+376 IAIVAA
-382 DQDAQQRAIGVRVS
+382 EQEAQQGAIGIRIA
-396 AEAERD
+396 AEAEKD

-407 AQAIRIKAEAQ
+407 AEAIKIKAEAQ
-418 QVQYQVDANGI
+418 QVQYQVEAKGI

-450 KLLDVLPAIIEAS
+450 KLLEALPGIIAAS

-483 GAGGGSSGGGTGSGI
+483 GSGAAGEAASAGS
-498 GGNLAEQAVAAALTY
+498 GNLAEQAVSAALAY

-528 LKGGDLS
+528 MKGGDLN
-535 GLAEAVRQ
+535 GLVEAVRQ
-543 DFAPS
+543 EVAPS
-548 PATANP
+548 PKT
-554 ATTGF
+554 
-559 NSWNATQPPVKVN
+559 
-572 PPDGRPTGG
+572 
-581 KPGTET
+581 

>member
-1 MSNLLEMSLLAG
+1 MNNMNNMNNLLEMGILAG
-13 IILIGLLTVG
+13 IVLIGLLTVG

-32 SSKELSFVRTGLGGQ
+32 SSKELAFVRTGLGGQ

-186 TPIKFFDPQNAF
+186 TPIKYFDAQNAF

-203 TKLTQQTQQRTRER
+203 TKLTQQTQQRARER

-239 LDIEKEQTFATLQQ
+239 LNIEKEQTFATLQQ
-253 QQEVAARKAQQAAEV
+253 QQEVATRQAQQSAEV
-268 ASVTAQRERE
+268 ASITAQRERE
-278 AQQAKIEAERQVK
+278 AQQAKIDAERQVK

-301 QQKQIEANRALQVAK
+301 QQRQIEASRDLQVAK
-316 IDQEKQTTLADQD
+316 IEQEKLTTLADQE
-329 RLISVAEKSKAQSES
+329 RQISVAERSKAQSEA
-344 EKQANEARALA
+344 EKQANEARSLA

-382 DQDAQQRAIGVRVS
+382 DQDAQQRAIGVRVA
-396 AEAERD
+396 AEAEKD

-407 AQAIRIKAEAQ
+407 AYAIKIKAEAQ
-418 QVQYQVDANGI
+418 QVQYQVDAKGI

-436 NTLAAEQIAMQIKM
+436 NTLAGDQIAMQVKM
-450 KLLDVLPAIIEAS
+450 KLLEVLPAIIEAS
-463 VKPMEKIDGI
+463 VKPLEKIDGI

-483 GAGGGSSGGGTGSGI
+483 GASGGGDGSSGSSG
-498 GGNLAEQAVAAALTY
+498 GGNLAEQAVAAALAY

-528 LKGGDLS
+528 MKGGDLN
-535 GLAEAVRQ
+535 GLVEAVRKEIAPAAAGNGA
-543 DFAPS
+543 DRNARNAPPANTVSPGTPPGNPS
-548 PATANP
+548 P
-554 ATTGF
+554 
-559 NSWNATQPPVKVN
+559 
-572 PPDGRPTGG
+572 
-581 KPGTET
+581 

>member
-1 MSNLLEMSLLAG
+1 MDQLFDISMIAGIALLGLLA
-13 IILIGLLTVG
+13 IGLV
-23 VIFSRLYRR
+23 FSRLYRR
-32 SSKELSFVRTGLGGQ
+32 SSKELAFVRTGLGGQ

-97 FFVRVIPNVEG
+97 FFVRVIPSVDG

-186 TPIKFFDPQNAF
+186 TPIKFFDAQNAF

-203 TKLTQQTQQRTRER
+203 TKLTQQTQQRAMER

-224 SVAIAKKNFEATQLK
+224 SVAIAKKNYEATQLK
-239 LDIEKEQTFATLQQ
+239 LTIEKEQTFATLQQ
-253 QQEVAARKAQQAAEV
+253 QQEVATRQAQQTAEV
-268 ASVTAQRERE
+268 ATITAQRERE
-278 AQQAKIEAERQVK
+278 AQQAKIDAERLVQ

-301 QQKQIEANRALQVAK
+301 RQRQIEADREVQVAK
-316 IDQEKQTTLADQD
+316 IEQEKRTTLADQD
-329 RLISVAEKSKAQSES
+329 KLISIAEKSKAQSDA

-355 ARAEEQVKTAREVA
+355 AKAEEQVKTAREVA
-369 VAEREKQ
+369 IAEREKQ
-376 VALVVA
+376 IALVVA
-382 DQDAQQRAIGVRVS
+382 EQEAQQQAIGVRVS
-396 AEAERD
+396 AEAEKD

-407 AQAIRIKAEAQ
+407 AQAVKIKAEAL
-418 QVQYQVDANGI
+418 QVQYQVEANGI
-429 EMRNAAL
+429 ELRNAAL
-436 NTLAAEQIAMQIKM
+436 NTLDAEQIAMQIKM
-450 KLLDVLPAIIEAS
+450 KLFEALPGIIEAS
-463 VKPMEKIDGI
+463 VKPIEKIDGI
-473 KIVQVDGLNR
+473 KIIQVDGLNR
-483 GAGGGSSGGGTGSGI
+483 NSSNAGGPAGIGSGS
-498 GGNLAEQAVAAALTY
+498 GNLAEQAVAAALAY

-528 LKGGDLS
+528 MKGGDMN
-535 GLAEAVRQ
+535 GLVEAVQREIRPLPQ
-543 DFAPS
+543 SMATEPL
-548 PATANP
+548 ATA
-554 ATTGF
+554 
-559 NSWNATQPPVKVN
+559 
-572 PPDGRPTGG
+572 
-581 KPGTET
+581 

>member
-1 MSNLLEMSLLAG
+1 MNHLMEIGLLAA
-13 IILIGLLTVG
+13 IILIGLFTIGLV
-23 VIFSRLYRR
+23 FARLYRR
-32 SSKELSFVRTGLGGQ
+32 SSKELAFVRTGLGGQ
-47 KVVMDGGAI
+47 KVVMDGGA
-56 VLPVFH
+56 VMLPVFH

-76 SRAGADSLITLDR
+76 SRAGTDSLITLDR

-97 FFVRVIPNVEG
+97 FFVRVIPSVEG

-186 TPIKFFDPQNAF
+186 TPIKYFDAQNAF

-203 TKLTQQTQQRTRER
+203 TKLTQQTQQRAKER

-224 SVAIAKKNFEATQLK
+224 AVAIAKKNFEATQLK
-239 LDIEKEQTFATLQQ
+239 LTIEKDQTFATLQQ
-253 QQEVAARKAQQAAEV
+253 QQEVATRQAQQTAEV
-268 ASVTAQRERE
+268 ASINAQRERE

-291 EAEVEKNRAI
+291 EAEVEKNRAV
-301 QQKQIEANRALQVAK
+301 QQRQIEATRDLQVAK
-316 IDQEKQTTLADQD
+316 IEQEKQTTLADQE
-329 RLISVAEKSKAQSES
+329 RLISVAEKSKAQSEA

-382 DQDAQQRAIGVRVS
+382 DQDAQQQAIGVRVA
-396 AEAERD
+396 AEAEKD

-407 AQAIRIKAEAQ
+407 AQAVKIKAEAQ
-418 QVQYQVDANGI
+418 QVQYQVDAKGI

-436 NTLAAEQIAMQIKM
+436 NTLAAEQIAMQVKM
-450 KLLDVLPAIIEAS
+450 KLLEVLPAIIEAS
-463 VKPMEKIDGI
+463 VKPLEKIDGI

-483 GAGGGSSGGGTGSGI
+483 GGAGGSAANADSGASGG
-498 GGNLAEQAVAAALTY
+498 GGNLAEQAVAAALAY

-528 LKGGDLS
+528 MKGGSLN
-535 GLAEAVRQ
+535 GLVEVVRQ
-543 DFAPS
+543 DIAS
-548 PATANP
+548 G
-554 ATTGF
+554 ATTGKGTSF
-559 NSWNATQPPVKVN
+559 NAWNNPVI
-572 PPDGRPTGG
+572 P
-581 KPGTET
+581 

>member
-1 MSNLLEMSLLAG
+1 MDQLLG
-13 IILIGLLTVG
+13 VG
-23 VIFSRLYRR
+23 VIVGVLLVGLVTIGFILARLYRR
-32 SSKELSFVRTGLGGQ
+32 SSKEQAFVRTGLGGQ
-47 KVVMDGGAI
+47 RVVMDGGAM

-76 SRAGADSLITLDR
+76 SRAGGDSLITLDR

-97 FFVRVIPNVEG
+97 FFVRVIPSVEG

-151 DKRAD
+151 DARAE

-186 TPIKFFDPQNAF
+186 TPIKFFDAQNAF

-203 TKLTQQTQQRTRER
+203 TKLTQQTQQRAKER

-239 LDIEKEQTFATLQQ
+239 LTIEKDQTFATLAQ
-253 QQEVAARKAQQAAEV
+253 QQEVATRQAQQTAEV
-268 ASVTAQRERE
+268 ASITSQRERE
-278 AQQAKIEAERQVK
+278 AQQARIDAERLVQ
-291 EAEVEKNRAI
+291 EAEVEKSRAI
-301 QQKQIEANRALQVAK
+301 RQRQIEADREVQVAK
-316 IDQEKQTTLADQD
+316 IEQEKRTTLADQEK
-329 RLISVAEKSKAQSES
+329 LISIAEKSKAQSEA

-369 VAEREKQ
+369 IAEREKQ
-376 VALVVA
+376 IALVAA
-382 DQDAQQRAIGVRVS
+382 DQDAQQQAIGVRIA
-396 AEAERD
+396 AEAEKD
-402 AAENH
+402 AAQNLAE
-407 AQAIRIKAEAQ
+407 AIRIKAEAQ
-418 QVQYQVDANGI
+418 LVQFRTEADGI
-429 EMRNAAL
+429 NMRNTAL
-436 NTLAAEQIAMQIKM
+436 NTLAAEQIAMQVKM
-450 KLLDVLPAIIEAS
+450 KLLEVLPAIIEAS
-463 VKPMEKIDGI
+463 VKPMENIDSI
-473 KIVQVDGLNR
+473 KIVNVEGL
-483 GAGGGSSGGGTGSGI
+483 GKGGSGSEGGVQAGH
-498 GGNLAEQAVAAALTY
+498 GNLAEQAVAAALSY

-518 ILDAVLGEIG
+518 ILDAVLKEVG
-528 LKGGDLS
+528 LSGGDLN
-535 GLAEAVRQ
+535 GLVQAVREE
-543 DFAPS
+543 FPK
-548 PATANP
+548 
-554 ATTGF
+554 
-559 NSWNATQPPVKVN
+559 TQ
-572 PPDGRPTGG
+572 
-581 KPGTET
+581 

>member
-1 MSNLLEMSLLAG
+1 MNNMNNLLEMGILAG
-13 IILIGLLTVG
+13 IVLIGLLTVG

-32 SSKELSFVRTGLGGQ
+32 SSKELAFVRTGLGGQ

-186 TPIKFFDPQNAF
+186 TPIKYFDAQNAF

-203 TKLTQQTQQRTRER
+203 TKLTQQTQQRARER

-239 LDIEKEQTFATLQQ
+239 LNIEKEQTFATLQQ
-253 QQEVAARKAQQAAEV
+253 QQEVATRQAQQSAEV
-268 ASVTAQRERE
+268 ASITAQRERE
-278 AQQAKIEAERQVK
+278 AQQAKIDAERQVK

-301 QQKQIEANRALQVAK
+301 QQRQIEASRDLQVAK
-316 IDQEKQTTLADQD
+316 IEQEKLTTLADQE
-329 RLISVAEKSKAQSES
+329 RQISVAERSKAQSEA
-344 EKQANEARALA
+344 EKQANEARSLA

-382 DQDAQQRAIGVRVS
+382 DQDAQQQAIGVRVA
-396 AEAERD
+396 AEAEKD

-407 AQAIRIKAEAQ
+407 AYAIKIKAEAQ
-418 QVQYQVDANGI
+418 QVQYQVDAKGI

-436 NTLAAEQIAMQIKM
+436 NTLAGDQIAMQVKM
-450 KLLDVLPAIIEAS
+450 KLLEVLPAIIEAS
-463 VKPMEKIDGI
+463 VKPLEKIDGI

-483 GAGGGSSGGGTGSGI
+483 GASGGGDGSSGSSG
-498 GGNLAEQAVAAALTY
+498 GGNLAEQAVAAALAY

-528 LKGGDLS
+528 MKGGDLN
-535 GLAEAVRQ
+535 GLVEAVRKEIAPAAAGNGA
-543 DFAPS
+543 DRNARNAPPANTVSPGTPPGNPS
-548 PATANP
+548 P
-554 ATTGF
+554 
-559 NSWNATQPPVKVN
+559 
-572 PPDGRPTGG
+572 
-581 KPGTET
+581 

>member
-1 MSNLLEMSLLAG
+1 MEQLVSIAILAG
-13 IILIGLLTVG
+13 IALIGLLAIG
-23 VIFSRLYRR
+23 LIFSRLYRR
-32 SSKELSFVRTGLGGQ
+32 SSKELAFVRTGLGGQ

-76 SRAGADSLITLDR
+76 ARAGADSLITLDR

-97 FFVRVIPNVEG
+97 FFVRVIPSVEG

-186 TPIKFFDPQNAF
+186 TPIKFFDAQNAF

-203 TKLTQQTQQRTRER
+203 TKLTQQTQQRAKER

-224 SVAIAKKNFEATQLK
+224 SVAIAQKNFEATQLK
-239 LDIEKEQTFATLQQ
+239 LTIEKDQTFATLQQ
-253 QQEVAARKAQQAAEV
+253 QQEVATRQAQQTAEV
-268 ASVTAQRERE
+268 ASITAQRERE
-278 AQQAKIEAERQVK
+278 AQQAKIDAERLVQ
-291 EAEVEKNRAI
+291 EAEVEKSRAI
-301 QQKQIEANRALQVAK
+301 RQRQIEADREVQVAK
-316 IDQEKQTTLADQD
+316 IEQEKRTTLADQD
-329 RLISVAEKSKAQSES
+329 KLISIAEKSKAQSEA

-369 VAEREKQ
+369 IAEREKQ
-376 VALVVA
+376 IALVAA
-382 DQDAQQRAIGVRVS
+382 DQEAQQQAIGIRVT
-396 AEAERD
+396 AEAEKD
-402 AAENH
+402 AALNLAE
-407 AQAIRIKAEAQ
+407 AVKIKAEAQ
-418 QVQYQVDANGI
+418 QVQYSVEAKGI
-429 EMRNAAL
+429 EMRNTAL
-436 NTLAAEQIAMQIKM
+436 NTLDAGQIAMQIKM
-450 KLLDVLPAIIEAS
+450 KLLEALPGIIEAS

-473 KIVQVDGLNR
+473 KIIQVDGLNR
-483 GAGGGSSGGGTGSGI
+483 NGAGSATVTGGAGGN
-498 GGNLAEQAVAAALTY
+498 GGNLAEQAVAAALAY

-528 LKGGDLS
+528 MKGNNLN
-535 GLAEAVRQ
+535 GLVEAVRSEIR
-543 DFAPS
+543 PS
-548 PATANP
+548 ATSET
-554 ATTGF
+554 ATELVA
-559 NSWNATQPPVKVN
+559 SSQ
-572 PPDGRPTGG
+572 
-581 KPGTET
+581 